1 MSEVNLYGDA
11 KATARAGDVNR
22 KQIALNETL
31 AKYRADPSAANQQ
44 ALATALFDLG
54 RFDEAERLLA
64 DLIKTSGDDKQ
75 VLYDLAFT
83 YKNMGRIEDAKTAFL
98 KIIAL
103 DPKHNLARSAE
114 QELWRIDPDSPP
126 SWLKK

>member
-1 MSEVNLYGDA
+1 MNLYGDA

>member
-31 AKYRADPSAANQQ
+31 AKFREDPSAANQQ
-44 ALATALFDLG
+44 ALATAMFDLG

-64 DLIKTSGDDKQ
+64 DLIKSHGDNQQ

-83 YKNMGRIEDAKTAFL
+83 YKNMGRIEDAKATFL